1 MPDEVA
7 LMVVAAV
14 TLPVGFFPTK
24 LCTDELTTAP
34 FGDRA
39 GFPVATTDEIF
50 SAICSSVC
58 LSRS

>member
-7 LMVVAAV
+7 LMVAAAV

-24 LCTDELTTAP
+24 LCTEELATAP

-39 GFPVATTDEIF
+39 GFPDAAMDEIF

-58 LSRS
+58 LSSS